1 MGTASALD
9 MIKMSFKS
17 KIMNHAMNDVEVE
30 NKSLTSQIEKLA
42 RENQEL
48 KRQLSANKTVK
59 HSKKK
64 TQEEIRIR
72 K

>member
-59 HSKKK
+59 HSKKRN
-64 TQEEIRIR
+64 QEEIKIR